1 MNLNLIVNLE
11 SILSI
16 MLLGAT
22 ISVVFSRNMINAVIG
37 CSVFSMFLTLKYFTL
52 NAPDVAITEAAL
64 GAGLS
69 TLVFLVAIHKTSGR
83 SPAAKRGAPAGDR
96 PADSREQDQRC

>member
-1 MNLNLIVNLE
+1 MNPNLIMNLE
-11 SILSI
+11 SVLSI

-22 ISVVFSRNMINAVIG
+22 IAVVFSRNMINAVIG

-83 SPAAKRGAPAGDR
+83 SPAAKQGTPAEDPQADARGR
-96 PADSREQDQRC
+96 DQQC

>member
-1 MNLNLIVNLE
+1 MNLHFIVNLE
-11 SILSI
+11 SVLSI

-22 ISVVFSRNMINAVIG
+22 VAVVFSRSMINAVIG

-69 TLVFLVAIHKTSGR
+69 TLVFLVAIHKTSRR
-83 SPAAKRGAPAGDR
+83 SPAAKQSAPPVDR
-96 PADSREQDQRC
+96 QADDGRRDQSC